1 MVMANKNVVVTNM
14 NDKEYIKK
22 QNAKFAKMSK
32 QGADEMAKNFGMS
45 KPKKKTTRKTSKKK

>member
-1 MVMANKNVVVTNM
+1 MANKKVVVTNM

-32 QGADEMAKNFGMS
+32 QGAEEMAKNFGMS